1 MQYLTLNY
9 PILGAAHSVIKV
21 RIKFVSEHF
30 KLMMLMKDPFEIDFF
45 RCKKLENIFPI
56 LNQVYFQNKKREN
69 IDLNTENIENTIL
82 HCYIQCYIGE
92 LENFINSEIREM
104 NLNYLQLYSKVKC
117 GIKPIFFFI
126 TNVSSVTSKCVNM
139 MCVYLFSLR
148 DFFWS
153 CVK

>member
-1 MQYLTLNY
+1 MQKIGKYFSH
-9 PILGAAHSVIKV
+9 IKLGLL
-21 RIKFVSEHF
+21 SEQE
-30 KLMMLMKDPFEIDFF
+30 KGK
-45 RCKKLENIFPI
+45 
-56 LNQVYFQNKKREN
+56 Y
-69 IDLNTENIENTIL
+69 DLNTENIENTIL

-104 NLNYLQLYSKVKC
+104 NLNYLQLCSKVKC

-126 TNVSSVTSKCVNM
+126 TNVSSVTSKCANM